1 MQGVTLLVITF
12 FILAVALIAVTLNLI
27 QGARLK
33 RMKREV
39 ESLETE
45 KNLVAST
52 PVMSE
57 LSKVEAIIKNDKME
71 EKYRAWQERFEWI
84 KEDRL
89 MKVNDMIIDLDMY
102 LEKKDYKNSRY
113 KIAKAEME
121 LYKARSA
128 ADHLLEEI
136 REVTRSDEKY
146 RSIITKLKAKYR
158 ELMSTFQ
165 EKKAEYDPVTETIE
179 LQFENIEKRF
189 MDFEVAMDQ
198 NEYSEVVH
206 IVKALDAMIDHITI
220 VVDEVPNLVLM
231 SLQLIP
237 KRMEQIQEVYQEM
250 VKDGYPLDYLKIDY
264 NLEESRKHVNDIMD
278 RVKVLNLEEA
288 MFELKTMLDYLDSLF
303 HDFEKER
310 LARKVYE
317 EIRGDFEKK
326 IKKINKIVEDIYKQ
340 LDDIKNMYDLTDED
354 VKVIDTVNGSLLK
367 INLDYKSLTKQVKEK
382 EMPYSK
388 SHQAIEELST
398 RLKELEEELDQSLR
412 SLGSMYDDEVRARE
426 QLEEIQELLKQ
437 CKMRIRSYKLPII
450 TDNYFV
456 QLSEANDAILEI
468 IKELSKKPIVIRI
481 LNTRVDTA
489 RDLVLKL
496 FNTTNEMIR
505 TAEMAEK
512 MMVYGNRYRSYM
524 DEVDKKLDQAQILF
538 FKGNYQKALETSIG
552 AVDLVEPGVYKR
564 LLEAYEK

>member
-12 FILAVALIAVTLNLI
+12 FILAVALIAITLNLI

-33 RMKREV
+33 SMKREV
-39 ESLETE
+39 EYLETE

-71 EKYRAWQERFEWI
+71 ERYRAWQERFEWI
-84 KEDRL
+84 KDDRL
-89 MKVNDMIIDLDMY
+89 TKVNDMIIDLDVY

-121 LYKARSA
+121 LYKARAA

-158 ELMSTFQ
+158 ELMGIFQ
-165 EKKAEYDPVTETIE
+165 DKKQEYDPVTETIE

-220 VVDEVPNLVLM
+220 VIDEVPNLVLM

-237 KRMEQIQEVYQEM
+237 KRMEQIEEVYQEM

-264 NLEESRKHVNDIMD
+264 NLEESRKHVNDVMD

-310 LARKVYE
+310 LARKIYE
-317 EIRGDFEKK
+317 EIRVDFERK

-354 VKVIDTVNGSLLK
+354 VKVIDTVNETLLK
-367 INLDYKSLTKQVKEK
+367 INLDYKALTKQVKEK
-382 EMPYSK
+382 GNPYSK
-388 SHQAIEELST
+388 SHQTIEELSN
-398 RLKELEEELDQSLR
+398 RLKDLEEELDRSLK

-538 FKGNYQKALETSIG
+538 FKGNYQKALEMSIG